1 MKILLLSLL
10 SFLSLNGYAQFVGW
24 KPIPSQPI
32 SIPNI
37 PDPYEITS
45 RRDINSSVTH
55 PSTPKVVNSDLINTD
70 CFDFTREEVIKAKV
84 KVINY
89 SNGENILYL
98 VGKKIE
104 EDWMSLQNIRLLPIE
119 SLLLDA
125 KTEQE
130 KSNLLYLS
138 DFFDFIA
145 VDKNE
150 NIYGF

>member
-10 SFLSLNGYAQFVGW
+10 SILSLNGYAQFVGW

-37 PDPYEITS
+37 PDPYKIIS
-45 RRDINSSVTH
+45 RGDINSSVTH
-55 PSTPKVVNSDLINTD
+55 PSTPRVINSDLINTD
-70 CFDFTREEVIKAKV
+70 CFDFTREEVIKVNV
-84 KVINY
+84 KVIKY

-104 EDWMSLQNIRLLPIE
+104 GDWISVQNTRLLSIE
-119 SLLLDA
+119 SLFSDA
-125 KTEQE
+125 KNEQE

-138 DFFDFIA
+138 ESFDFIA
-145 VDKNE
+145 IDANE